1 MILNANGRPFTDGV
15 YNITND
21 IANTISALQTNVQVH
36 EAITND
42 VMDALYK
49 TGIGNKIIRLKTG
62 YALNNTLL
70 FDNEEDEDI
79 YNEKI
84 AKKIKTVIKWM
95 LVFGRGIIVLHNNGD
110 NLSRPRSSFDP
121 KKCKMSVF
129 SGDMV
134 SVSDISIDLQ
144 SDMYLRPLNYI
155 VRGVQI
161 HHSRVVDFRYVQ
173 PVELQLPT
181 YRYGGISEFE
191 LIRDQLIADGIISR
205 ASTTMLEKSAS
216 IFYKVD
222 GFRAAVQNK
231 QDSAIINYFTTLERM
246 RSLYGSGIMDKED
259 EIEPVTQALQNLK
272 ETDEIALRRI
282 AMVTGISLIDLVGE
296 TPGGLGETGAG
307 ELRATRDMVS
317 ALQSDYILEPLNE
330 LMFKLGM
337 SQLWFNEAQGQT
349 PEQLVKYESMVI
361 DNAIKLESIGED
373 GIKYLKNKG
382 IVQNDDTVDIF
393 GEMINGEKD
402 TENNQEPQAAEE
414 PGAENGSNNDGN
426 DSGNGEGLEKSDV
439 K

>member
-1 MILNANGRPFTDGV
+1 MILRSNGKPFTDGV

-21 IANTISALQTNVQVH
+21 IANTMSALQTNVQVH
-36 EAITND
+36 EPITYD
-42 VMDALYK
+42 VMDTLYK

-70 FDNEEDEDI
+70 FDNEEDEEI

-84 AKKIKTVIKWM
+84 SKKIKTAIKWM
-95 LVFGRGIIVLHNNGD
+95 MVFGRGIIVLHNSGD
-110 NLSRPRSSFDP
+110 NLSRQRNSFDP
-121 KKCKMSVF
+121 KKCKISVF
-129 SGDMV
+129 SGDMI
-134 SVSDISIDLQ
+134 SVADISFDIQDDRYLQ
-144 SDMYLRPLNYI
+144 PQVYI

-161 HHSRVVDFRYVQ
+161 HHSRVIDFRYVQ

-191 LIRDQLIADGIISR
+191 LIRDQLIADGIIAR

-222 GFRAAVQNK
+222 GFRAAIKNK
-231 QDSAIINYFTTLERM
+231 QDTHIINYFTILERM
-246 RSLYGSGIMDKED
+246 RTLYGSGIIDKED
-259 EIEPVTQALQNLK
+259 DIEPITQALQNLK
-272 ETDEIALRRI
+272 ETDEIALRRV

-317 ALQSDYILEPLNE
+317 ALQSDYIVDPLNE
-330 LMFKLGM
+330 LMLKLGM
-337 SQLWFNEAQGQT
+337 SQVWFNEAQGQT

-382 IVQNDDTVDIF
+382 IVQEDDANDFF
-393 GEMINGEKD
+393 GEMINGEK
-402 TENNQEPQAAEE
+402 EPKNNQESKAAEE
-414 PGAENGSNNDGN
+414 SGTENGSGN
-426 DSGNGEGLEKSDV
+426 DSNDNGNGKGLEKPNV